1 MENDRNAS
9 YDMRT
14 YIGTKTVQAMRMN
27 AADAKRAGANVPD
40 KYFTIGKA
48 SFNPGADGYLVI
60 YDGGYRSWSPMRVFE
75 QAYKIAESEED
86 LVRIEIMNLG
96 RRIQKVCEQIFTPY
110 TPITEHQRELLL
122 MQDVAM
128 RRYYRIL
135 RIRLAEM
142 DKYHNEIERQRIQS
156 EEAMTNPKN
165 E

>member
-1 MENDRNAS
+1 MENNRNAS

-14 YIGTKTVQAMRMN
+14 YIGRKTIQAVRMN
-27 AADAKRAGANVPD
+27 AADAKKAGANVPD
-40 KYFTIGKA
+40 KYFDIVC
-48 SFNPGADGYLVI
+48 SEYNPGADGYLVI

-75 QAYKIAESEED
+75 QAYKIADSEED
-86 LVRIEIMNLG
+86 LVRIEIVNLG

-122 MQDVAM
+122 RQDDAM
-128 RRYYRIL
+128 RHYYRIL

-142 DKYHNEIERQRIQS
+142 EQYHNEIERQRIQS
-156 EEAMTNPKN
+156 EEATTNPKN